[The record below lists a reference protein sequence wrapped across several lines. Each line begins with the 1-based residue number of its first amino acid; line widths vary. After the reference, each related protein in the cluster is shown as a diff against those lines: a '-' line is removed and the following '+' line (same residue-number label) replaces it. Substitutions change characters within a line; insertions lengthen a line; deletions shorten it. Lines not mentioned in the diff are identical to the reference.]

1 MLERIHS
8 GPRAEKREN
17 LVNRS
22 TARKKIDPVLRE
34 QLTRAATTSEEIA
47 AVFQI
52 RGAKAGESFARPEDA
67 RKLVERIL
75 SEAEE
80 ATGLRHGAL
89 NVFTNLSS
97 FVVTGPAPLIQK
109 LTERKEIT
117 AAVANRKPESM
128 MIRPRAKRIVQD
140 VPVASTVVRKKK

>member
-1 MLERIHS
+1 MS
-8 GPRAEKREN
+8 
-17 LVNRS
+17 V
-22 TARKKIDPVLRE
+22 ARKKIDPILRE

-52 RGAKAGESFARPEDA
+52 RGAKPGEGFARPEDA

-80 ATGLRHGAL
+80 ATGLHHGAL

-97 FVVTGPAPLIQK
+97 FVVTGPAPLLQK
-109 LTERKEIT
+109 LTEQKEVT
-117 AAVANRKPESM
+117 AAIANRQPQSM
-128 MIRPRAKRIVQD
+128 LIRPRAKRIVRD
-140 VPVASTVVRKKK
+140 VAGAGTAVKKKK